1 MGNREALQLLGNR
14 INLPTLP
21 DVVARI
27 SRMMDDPRVG
37 LHEIGHVIAEDPG
50 LTARVLRIA
59 NSAFY
64 GLSEPVLSAEQAAA
78 VVGARSLRN
87 IAMQAS
93 LMQRFEHLSGVPDF
107 DLQDVW
113 SHAMLT
119 ARLSEAISRLARVAS
134 DLEPEDYYTCGL
146 LHDVGKVILLEG
158 LGEDYVEI
166 LRHARTSQHALHL
179 SEEAALGFTHVHVGS
194 LLAARWKLPEPIA
207 TAIQFHHGPMAEV
220 IVRPSVA
227 VVAIADQVAY
237 RVASDGDQP
246 AMGNLAALARKVLGI
261 TPEGFEQ
268 VIALARAQ
276 DAGIAS

>member
-14 INLPTLP
+14 ISLPTLP

-37 LHEIGHVIAEDPG
+37 LHEIGQVIAEDPG

-64 GLSEPVLSAEQAAA
+64 GLSEPVLTAEQAAA

-93 LMQRFEHLSGVPDF
+93 LMQRFEHLGGVADF
-107 DLQDVW
+107 DLQEVW
-113 SHAMLT
+113 SHAMLS
-119 ARLSEAISRLARVAS
+119 ARLSEALAKQARVAN

-158 LGEDYVEI
+158 LGEDYFEI
-166 LRHARTSQHALHL
+166 LRHARASQHALHL
-179 SEEAALGFTHVHVGS
+179 SEEATLGFTHVHVGS

-220 IVRPSVA
+220 IARPTVA
-227 VVAIADQVAY
+227 VVAIADQIAY
-237 RVASDGDQP
+237 RVASDSDQP
-246 AMGNLAALARKVLGI
+246 ALGNLAALARRVLGI
-261 TPEGFEQ
+261 GSEGFEQ
-268 VIALARAQ
+268 VLALARMQ